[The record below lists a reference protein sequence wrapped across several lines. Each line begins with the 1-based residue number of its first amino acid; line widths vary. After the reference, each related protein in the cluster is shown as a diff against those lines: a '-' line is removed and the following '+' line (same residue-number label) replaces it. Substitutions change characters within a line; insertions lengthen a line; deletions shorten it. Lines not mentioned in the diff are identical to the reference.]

1 MERLSV
7 GLLEGGDRRSR
18 RRGGGPTVGPT
29 RGRLMDE
36 IKDLVA

>member
-18 RRGGGPTVGPT
+18 RRGGGPT

>member
-7 GLLEGGDRRSR
+7 GLLEGGDRRSG
-18 RRGGGPTVGPT
+18 RRGEGPTDRPT
-29 RGRLMDE
+29 RGCLMDE